1 MKFGMQLKTLEKI
14 VATGQKKKCRELLQW
29 SKDIINHFWYSCSY
43 ASNVGS
49 FMVCWFLL
57 MQILESLH
65 VICHI
70 VIETLSPHFLKTEHM
85 INYNAV

>member
-1 MKFGMQLKTLEKI
+1 MKFGMQLKTLEK
-14 VATGQKKKCRELLQW
+14 
-29 SKDIINHFWYSCSY
+29 NCSY
-43 ASNVGS
+43 WSEKKVQRTFTVEQRHNQPLLV
-49 FMVCWFLL
+49 FMLQCLKCGQLYGLL
-57 MQILESLH
+57 VFTLESLH